1 MSFQSHDALV
11 KAVFAQRRHA
21 EGLLKSLLPVAVAS
35 RLDWSSL
42 ELLPGSFVD
51 PSLRARHTD
60 LLFSVQSPEQS
71 VLLYVLVEHQSTVD
85 PMMPLRA
92 VIYAGR
98 VWDRYLSDHPGDASP
113 PAVLPI
119 VLHHGRKPWSAPTQ
133 LREVVCRD
141 RALADGVAERMIQ
154 LDLVVHEVS
163 EASCLALHRQGTL
176 TALGTLALLL
186 LDKARQSD
194 DILADLRR
202 WVGLMRV
209 VLSEPSGVAA
219 LAMVVQY
226 IVEVTGT
233 PTGDLEALL
242 VSELGPGGEEAFVT
256 GAEQLREE
264 GRMQGLE
271 RGLAQGREEGRRAE
285 RARLLIK
292 LLDARFG
299 AVARGYAG
307 RVHAADEARV
317 DQWVERV
324 LDAADIDAVF
334 ASD

>member
-1 MSFQSHDALV
+1 
-11 KAVFAQRRHA
+11 
-21 EGLLKSLLPVAVAS
+21 
-35 RLDWSSL
+35 
-42 ELLPGSFVD
+42 
-51 PSLRARHTD
+51 
-60 LLFSVQSPEQS
+60 
-71 VLLYVLVEHQSTVD
+71 
-85 PMMPLRA
+85 
-92 VIYAGR
+92 
-98 VWDRYLSDHPGDASP
+98 
-113 PAVLPI
+113 
-119 VLHHGRKPWSAPTQ
+119 
-133 LREVVCRD
+133 
-141 RALADGVAERMIQ
+141 
-154 LDLVVHEVS
+154 
-163 EASCLALHRQGTL
+163 
-176 TALGTLALLL
+176 
-186 LDKARQSD
+186 
-194 DILADLRR
+194 
-202 WVGLMRV
+202 
-209 VLSEPSGVAA
+209 
-219 LAMVVQY
+219 MVVQY

-334 ASD
+334 ESD